1 VSYRQAQ
8 EFSAGN
14 IVNYYC
20 EQRILTHMQA
30 DPLTDETYLSA
41 KRLVKQIRNGRKI
54 FKLFQYVV
62 EFKDLVYE
70 LKDFS
75 ASRLKVA
82 L

>member
-1 VSYRQAQ
+1 
-8 EFSAGN
+8 
-14 IVNYYC
+14 
-20 EQRILTHMQA
+20 MQA

-62 EFKDLVYE
+62 EFRDLVYE